1 MKPTLIVLA
10 GPTGIG
16 KTELSLQLASH
27 FATEII
33 SADSRQVFK
42 ELKIG
47 TAAPTPQQL
56 ATVKHHLVGTQSI
69 HDYYSAWEFEKD
81 VIELLQQLFTHH
93 PLMLMTGGSMM
104 YIDAI
109 CKGMDNI
116 PTVPSDLRDEIQ
128 AQYEKEGLDNIR
140 GQLKLLDPDFYNIV
154 DLKNHRRVIHALEV
168 CITTGKPYSQY
179 RTNTIKTRPFNILKI
194 GLERDR
200 QELYQRIDARVD
212 VMIEEGLLTEAQQF
226 YPWKT
231 LNSLNTVG
239 YKELFAHWDG
249 LYDQATAIELI
260 KRDSRR
266 YAKKQLS
273 WFKRDEDITWFHPS
287 QKEDIIRFIE
297 DKIKSQE

>member
-1 MKPTLIVLA
+1 
-10 GPTGIG
+10 
-16 KTELSLQLASH
+16 
-27 FATEII
+27 
-33 SADSRQVFK
+33 
-42 ELKIG
+42 
-47 TAAPTPQQL
+47 
-56 ATVKHHLVGTQSI
+56 
-69 HDYYSAWEFEKD
+69 
-81 VIELLQQLFTHH
+81 
-93 PLMLMTGGSMM
+93 MLMTGGSMM

-212 VMIEEGLLTEAQQF
+212 VMIEEGLLSYNF
-226 YPWKT
+226 
-231 LNSLNTVG
+231 V
-239 YKELFAHWDG
+239 
-249 LYDQATAIELI
+249 
-260 KRDSRR
+260 
-266 YAKKQLS
+266 
-273 WFKRDEDITWFHPS
+273 
-287 QKEDIIRFIE
+287 
-297 DKIKSQE
+297 